1 MTARNPMSRLR
12 DRYRKDYVMPAECRT
27 EIETR
32 NVRRILFVLP
42 VLIAFGLV
50 MTFHTLFVRGRA
62 DPRFWVAL
70 SYYAAYIA
78 IGLIPSLTILALK
91 KAEARLSAQNAV
103 CYAAITAMQ
112 CLCLYQ
118 RTVSSYTTEGYLVWT
133 ISNLLVIALFNVRP
147 TFYLVSISLQFTVA
161 VVYESLSGKA
171 QFLNLSVLVIV
182 TVILAFTHWK
192 MTIRDFKNVEALR
205 IANEKSDELLH
216 NILPPKVI
224 NDLKDKG
231 SSDPELFDQV
241 SILFTDLVNFTA
253 AASELEPEYLIGE
266 LSDLFCGFDCIIEK
280 YGCTRIKTIGDA
292 YMAVCGLPDPDP
304 DHARKIV
311 QAGLECLEYLEG
323 RNEHSPIQWKM
334 RVGVHSGTVVAGIV
348 GAKKYIYDIF
358 GDTVNIASR
367 MENASNEMRVNVSEE
382 TYRRTKD
389 YFDFEPREPQRVKGK
404 GLMNMYF
411 AKPVEEEPEEIEA
424 ES

>member
-1 MTARNPMSRLR
+1 MTIPDLIARLR
-12 DRYRKDYVMPAECRT
+12 ARYREGYTMPAECRVET
-27 EIETR
+27 QTR
-32 NVRRILFVLP
+32 NVRRILYILP
-42 VLIAFGLV
+42 ILLAFGTV
-50 MTFHTLFVRGRA
+50 MTIATLFLRDRTTA
-62 DPRFWVAL
+62 RFWIAL
-70 SYYAAYIA
+70 RYYSAYIV
-78 IGLIPSLTILALK
+78 ISLIPIVTILALK
-91 KAEARLSAQNAV
+91 KAKAKLSAQNAV

-133 ISNLLVIALFNVRP
+133 ISNLLVIALFNVKP
-147 TFYLVSISLQFTVA
+147 TFYLVSISLQFAAA
-161 VVYESLSGKA
+161 VVYESASGKF
-171 QFLNLSVLVIV
+171 QFLNLSVLVLV

-192 MTIRDFKNVEALR
+192 MTIRDFRNVEALR
-205 IANEKSDELLH
+205 AANEKSDELLR

-224 NDLKDKG
+224 NDLREKG
-231 SSDPELFDQV
+231 TSDPELFEQV

-292 YMAVCGLPDPDP
+292 YMAVCGLPAPDP

-311 QAGLECLEYLEG
+311 QAGLECLEYLEN
-323 RNEHSPIQWKM
+323 RNEHSDIQWKM
-334 RVGVHSGTVVAGIV
+334 RVGIHSGSVVAGIV

-367 MENASNEMRVNVSEE
+367 MENASNEMRVNVSEK
-382 TYRRTKD
+382 TYSLTKD
-389 YFDFEPREPQRVKGK
+389 FFDYEPREPQRIKGK

-424 ES
+424 EG